1 MSQAYTPFS
10 NLIAELQRWC
20 RERRSGIVYVA
31 TDTNH
36 SAQINLE
43 HGEIILLVFKAKLG
57 VNALTL
63 MQKINACRYR
73 FVEGAIAA
81 QSRVPLPATSEI
93 LNQLASS
100 ARCSDPDV
108 RHGQQVAAGAGGISG
123 EAKTILERALAEY
136 IGPMV
141 AIVCPEHF
149 ERAGDLNAVIDAL
162 AGEIPKPEQALRF
175 KEEVSRKLRLQL

>member
-1 MSQAYTPFS
+1 MSQDYAPFS
-10 NLIAELQRWC
+10 DLIAALRQWS
-20 RERRSGIVYVA
+20 RERRTGIVYVA

-43 HGEIILLVFKAKLG
+43 HGEIIFLVFKSKLG
-57 VNALTL
+57 ASALSL
-63 MQKINACRYR
+63 MQTINACRFR
-73 FVEGAIAA
+73 FAEGAVAA

-93 LNQLASS
+93 LDQLASNAWRSDSGGGPGRVAS
-100 ARCSDPDV
+100 AA
-108 RHGQQVAAGAGGISG
+108 QGISG

-149 ERAGDLNAVIDAL
+149 ERARDLQSAIDAL
-162 AGEIPKPEQALRF
+162 ACEIPRPEQALRF
-175 KEEVSRKLRLQL
+175 KEDVSRKLRL